1 MLKEEISWWKQY
13 AYKRGFLLIK
23 KKSLESTLEIHFQ
36 IDDCLTENTTIS
48 SIWYARENHK
58 CVLKVELKSQI
69 LACYSQLAYL
79 AKINLKLLLT

>member
-1 MLKEEISWWKQY
+1 MLKEEEISWWKQN
-13 AYKRGFLLIK
+13 AYKMGFLLI

-79 AKINLKLLLT
+79 AKINLKLFN